1 MRQKPAREPSS
12 ERIKNFSEVTRVFS
26 RQEAF
31 EEASRCL
38 QCKNAPCGKGCP
50 VNIDIPAFIKFIK
63 DGLPA
68 EALAKIKE
76 RNSLPGICGRVCP
89 QEEQCEKACVLNK
102 KGEPV
107 NIGALE
113 RFAADS
119 AACAKTSPVIK
130 EEKKTSPALSA
141 AVIGSGPAGLTC
153 AAELAKLGYKVELF
167 ESLHLPGGVLSYG
180 IPEFRL
186 PKKIVA
192 EEVAYVLGL
201 GVKVSTDTLAGYTV
215 SLEELTGKRGFF
227 AVFIASGAGLP
238 QFLGIKG
245 ENLPGVYSA
254 NEFLC
259 RINLMKAYEFPVSAT
274 PVIVEN
280 ETIVIGGGNV
290 ALDCARCAR
299 RLGSR
304 VSLIYRRTETEMPAR
319 REEVENAR
327 EEGINFCF
335 LTQPLEFLS
344 DPRGLLSGVKCL
356 KMELGEP
363 DDSGRRKPL
372 ALPGSE
378 FRLNAGT
385 AVVAV
390 GQNPN
395 PLLARACPGLKT
407 GPRGTLAVD
416 DNLMTSIP
424 GIFAGGDIVSGAA
437 TVISAMA
444 AGKKGAAAI
453 DAYLKE
459 LKHQARSMKDEK

>member
-12 ERIKNFSEVTRVFS
+12 VRINNFSEVTRVFS
-26 RQEAF
+26 SQEALV
-31 EEASRCL
+31 EACRCL
-38 QCKNAPCGKGCP
+38 QCKSAPCSKGCP
-50 VNIDIPAFIKFIK
+50 VNIDIPGFIKSIK
-63 DGLPA
+63 EGKPA

-102 KGEPV
+102 KGAPV

-113 RFAADS
+113 RFASDS
-119 AACAKTSPVIK
+119 GACVKTPPVIK
-130 EEKKTSPALSA
+130 EYQKTSPALSV

-153 AAELAKLGYKVELF
+153 AAELAKSGYIVELF

-192 EEVAYVLGL
+192 DEVAYVRGL
-201 GVKVSTDTLAGYTV
+201 GVKISTDTLAGYTI
-215 SLEELTGKRGFF
+215 SLEELLGKRGFS

-245 ENLPGVYSA
+245 ENLSGIYSA

-259 RINLMKAYEFPVSAT
+259 RINLMKAYEFPSLAT
-274 PVIVEN
+274 PVNVAQ
-280 ETIVIGGGNV
+280 ETIVVGGGNV

-304 VSLIYRRTETEMPAR
+304 VKLVYRRTEAEMPAR
-319 REEVENAR
+319 REEVENAA
-327 EEGINFCF
+327 EEGIEFCF

-344 DPRGLLSGVKCL
+344 DTAGGVCGAKCI
-356 KMELGEP
+356 KMQLGEP
-363 DDSGRRKPL
+363 DDSGRRRPL
-372 ALPGSE
+372 PLPGSE
-378 FRLNAGT
+378 FIINAGT
-385 AVVAV
+385 VVVAV

-407 GPRGTLAVD
+407 GPHGTLVTD
-416 DNLMTSIP
+416 GELMTSIP
-424 GIFAGGDIVSGAA
+424 GVFAGGDIVSGAA

-459 LKHQARSMKDEK
+459 LKG